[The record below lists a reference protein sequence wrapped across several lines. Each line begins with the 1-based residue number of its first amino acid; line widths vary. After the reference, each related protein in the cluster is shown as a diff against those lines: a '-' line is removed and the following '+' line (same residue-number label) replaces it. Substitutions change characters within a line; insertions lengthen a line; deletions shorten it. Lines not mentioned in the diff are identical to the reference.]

1 MNIFKR
7 LFRIGKA
14 EAHSVIDKLEDPI
27 ANTEQGIR
35 DLKSDLDDSLKGL
48 AEIKAI
54 VIRSKRESEEAKL
67 SADSWEKKAMVILQK
82 VAKGEMDAGDADRL
96 AKEALVKKE
105 EAVKIASETK
115 LRSNQYNTQEEK
127 LNIQVKKLKSTIS
140 NYENELK
147 TLKSRVRVS
156 ETTKKLNKQIAGI
169 DPDSTISM
177 LERMKDKVE
186 QDEALGEAYG
196 EIAGEN
202 RSLDEEINQAANI
215 DSSTAVDALAA
226 LKAKMNLDK

>member
-1 MNIFKR
+1 MNIFRR

-35 DLKSDLDDSLKGL
+35 DLKKDMDSSLKGL

-54 VIRSKRESEEAKL
+54 VIRSKREAKEAKL
-67 SADSWEKKAMVILQK
+67 VAESWEKKAMLILQK
-82 VAKGEMDAGDADRL
+82 VSKGELNAEDADRL
-96 AKEALVKKE
+96 AKEALVKKDQ
-105 EAVKIASETK
+105 AVKNSSETQLRSENYGAQEVKLSAQVQK
-115 LRSNQYNTQEEK
+115 LRSM
-127 LNIQVKKLKSTIS
+127 IS

-147 TLKSRVRVS
+147 TLKARVRVS
-156 ETTKKLNKQIAGI
+156 ETTKKMNKQLAGI

-196 EIAGEN
+196 DIAGEST
-202 RSLDEEINQAANI
+202 SLEDEINDAANV
-215 DSSTAVDALAA
+215 DASTADDALAA
-226 LKAKMNLDK
+226 LKAKMNI

>member
-1 MNIFKR
+1 MNIFRR

-35 DLKSDLDDSLKGL
+35 DLKKDLDSSLKGL

-54 VIRSKRESEEAKL
+54 VIRSKREAKEAKL
-67 SADSWEKKAMVILQK
+67 AAGSWEKKAMLILQK
-82 VAKGEMDAGDADRL
+82 VSKGELNAEDADRL
-96 AKEALVKKE
+96 AKEALVKKDQ
-105 EAVKIASETK
+105 AVKNSSETQ
-115 LRSNQYNTQEEK
+115 LRSENYGAQEVK
-127 LNIQVKKLKSTIS
+127 LSAQVQKLKSMIS

-147 TLKSRVRVS
+147 TLKARVRVS
-156 ETTKKLNKQIAGI
+156 ETTKKMNKQLAGI

-196 EIAGEN
+196 DIAGEN
-202 RSLDEEINQAANI
+202 TSLEDEINDAANV
-215 DSSTAVDALAA
+215 DASTADDALAA
-226 LKAKMNLDK
+226 LKAKMNI

>member
-1 MNIFKR
+1 MNIFRR

-35 DLKSDLDDSLKGL
+35 DLKKDLDSSLKGL

-54 VIRSKRESEEAKL
+54 VIRSKREAKEAKL
-67 SADSWEKKAMVILQK
+67 AAESWEKKAILILQK
-82 VAKGEMDAGDADRL
+82 VSKGELNAEDADRL
-96 AKEALVKKE
+96 AKEALVKKDQ
-105 EAVKIASETK
+105 AVKNSSETQ
-115 LRSNQYNTQEEK
+115 LRSENYGSQEVK
-127 LNIQVKKLKSTIS
+127 LSAQVQKLKSMIS

-147 TLKSRVRVS
+147 TLKARVRVS
-156 ETTKKLNKQIAGI
+156 EATKKMNKQLAGI

-196 EIAGEN
+196 DIAGEN
-202 RSLDEEINQAANI
+202 TSLEDEINEAANFE
-215 DSSTAVDALAA
+215 SSTSDDALAA
-226 LKAKMNLDK
+226 LKAKMNI

>member
-1 MNIFKR
+1 MNIFRR
-7 LFRIGKA
+7 LFNIGKA

-35 DLKSDLDDSLKGL
+35 DLKKDLDGSLKGL

-54 VIRSKRESEEAKL
+54 VIRSKREAKEAKL
-67 SADSWEKKAMVILQK
+67 AAESWEKKAMLILQK
-82 VAKGEMDAGDADRL
+82 VSKGELNAEDADRL
-96 AKEALVKKE
+96 AKEALVKKDQ
-105 EAVKIASETK
+105 AVKNSSETQVRSDNYGAQEVK
-115 LRSNQYNTQEEK
+115 LSA
-127 LNIQVKKLKSTIS
+127 QVQKLKSMIS

-147 TLKSRVRVS
+147 TLKARVRVS
-156 ETTKKLNKQIAGI
+156 ETTKKMNKQLAGI

-177 LERMKDKVE
+177 LERMKEKVE

-202 RSLDEEINQAANI
+202 TSIEDEINDAANT
-215 DSSTAVDALAA
+215 DASSADDALAA
-226 LKAKMNLDK
+226 LKAKMNMDK

>member
-1 MNIFKR
+1 MNIFR
-7 LFRIGKA
+7 SLFRLGTA

-35 DLKSDLDDSLKGL
+35 DLKKDMDSSLKGL

-54 VIRSKRESEEAKL
+54 VIRSKREAKEAKF
-67 SADSWEKKAMVILQK
+67 AAESWEKKAMLILQK
-82 VAKGEMDAGDADRL
+82 VSKGELNAEDADRL
-96 AKEALVKKE
+96 AKEALVKKDQ
-105 EAVKIASETK
+105 AVKNSSETQ
-115 LRSNQYNTQEEK
+115 LRSENYGAQEVK
-127 LNIQVKKLKSTIS
+127 LSAQVQKLKSMIS

-147 TLKSRVRVS
+147 TLKARVRVS
-156 ETTKKLNKQIAGI
+156 ETTKKMNKQLAGI

-196 EIAGEN
+196 DIAGEST
-202 RSLDEEINQAANI
+202 SLEDEINDAANV
-215 DSSTAVDALAA
+215 DASTADDALAA
-226 LKAKMNLDK
+226 LKAKMNI

>member
-1 MNIFKR
+1 MNIFRR

-35 DLKSDLDDSLKGL
+35 DLKKDLDNSLKGL

-54 VIRSKRESEEAKL
+54 VIRSKREANEAKL
-67 SADSWEKKAMVILQK
+67 AADSWEKKAIFILQK
-82 VAKGEMDAGDADRL
+82 VSKGEMNAEDADRL
-96 AKEALVKKE
+96 AKEALLKKDQ
-105 EAVKIASETK
+105 AVKNSSETQARSDNYINQEVK
-115 LRSNQYNTQEEK
+115 LSA
-127 LNIQVKKLKSTIS
+127 QVQKLKSMIS

-147 TLKSRVRVS
+147 TLKARVRVS
-156 ETTKKLNKQIAGI
+156 ETTKKMNKQLAGI
-169 DPDSTISM
+169 DSDSTISM

-196 EIAGEN
+196 DIAGEST
-202 RSLDEEINQAANI
+202 SLEDEINDAANI
-215 DSSTAVDALAA
+215 DVSSADDALSA
-226 LKAKMNLDK
+226 LKAKMNID

>member
-1 MNIFKR
+1 MNIFRR

-35 DLKSDLDDSLKGL
+35 DLKKDLDSSLKGL

-54 VIRSKRESEEAKL
+54 VIRSKREAKEAKL
-67 SADSWEKKAMVILQK
+67 AAESWEKKAMLILQK
-82 VAKGEMDAGDADRL
+82 VSKGELNAADADRL
-96 AKEALVKKE
+96 AKEALVKKDQ
-105 EAVKIASETK
+105 AVKNSSETQ
-115 LRSNQYNTQEEK
+115 LRSENYGAQEVK
-127 LNIQVKKLKSTIS
+127 LSAQVQKLKSMIS

-147 TLKSRVRVS
+147 TLKARVRVS
-156 ETTKKLNKQIAGI
+156 ETTKKMNKQLAGI

-196 EIAGEN
+196 DIAGEN
-202 RSLDEEINQAANI
+202 TSLEDEINDAANV
-215 DSSTAVDALAA
+215 DASTADDALAA
-226 LKAKMNLDK
+226 LKAKMNI

>member
-1 MNIFKR
+1 MNIFRR

-35 DLKSDLDDSLKGL
+35 DLKKDLDSSLKGL

-54 VIRSKRESEEAKL
+54 VIRSKREAKEAKL
-67 SADSWEKKAMVILQK
+67 AAESWEKKAMLILQK
-82 VAKGEMDAGDADRL
+82 VSKGELNAEDADRL
-96 AKEALVKKE
+96 AKEALVKKDQ
-105 EAVKIASETK
+105 AVKNSSETQ
-115 LRSNQYNTQEEK
+115 LRSENYGAQEVK
-127 LNIQVKKLKSTIS
+127 LSAQVQKLKSMIS

-147 TLKSRVRVS
+147 TLKARVRVS
-156 ETTKKLNKQIAGI
+156 ETTKKMNKQLAGI

-196 EIAGEN
+196 DIAGEN
-202 RSLDEEINQAANI
+202 TSLEDEINEAANV
-215 DSSTAVDALAA
+215 DASTADDALAA
-226 LKAKMNLDK
+226 LKAKMNI

>member
-1 MNIFKR
+1 MNIFRR

-35 DLKSDLDDSLKGL
+35 DLKKDMDSSLKGL

-54 VIRSKRESEEAKL
+54 VIRSKREAKEAKL
-67 SADSWEKKAMVILQK
+67 AAESWEKKAMLILQK
-82 VAKGEMDAGDADRL
+82 VSKGELNAEDADRL
-96 AKEALVKKE
+96 AKEALVKKDQ
-105 EAVKIASETK
+105 AVKNSSETQ
-115 LRSNQYNTQEEK
+115 LRSENYGAQEVK
-127 LNIQVKKLKSTIS
+127 LSAQVQKLKSMIS

-147 TLKSRVRVS
+147 TLKARVRVS
-156 ETTKKLNKQIAGI
+156 ETTKKMNKQLAGI

-196 EIAGEN
+196 DIAGEST
-202 RSLDEEINQAANI
+202 SLEDEINDAANV
-215 DSSTAVDALAA
+215 DASTADDALAA
-226 LKAKMNLDK
+226 LKAKMNI

>member
-1 MNIFKR
+1 MNIFRR

-35 DLKSDLDDSLKGL
+35 DLKKDLDSSLKGL

-54 VIRSKRESEEAKL
+54 VIRSKREAKEAKL
-67 SADSWEKKAMVILQK
+67 AAESWEKKAMLILQK
-82 VAKGEMDAGDADRL
+82 VSKGELNAADADRL
-96 AKEALVKKE
+96 AKEALVKKDQ
-105 EAVKIASETK
+105 AVKNSSETQ
-115 LRSNQYNTQEEK
+115 LRSENYGAQEVK
-127 LNIQVKKLKSTIS
+127 LSAQVQKLKSMIS

-147 TLKSRVRVS
+147 TLKARVRVS
-156 ETTKKLNKQIAGI
+156 ETTKKMNKQLAGI

-196 EIAGEN
+196 DIAGEN
-202 RSLDEEINQAANI
+202 TSLEDEINEAANV
-215 DSSTAVDALAA
+215 DASTSDDALAA
-226 LKAKMNLDK
+226 LKAKMNI

>member
-1 MNIFKR
+1 MNIFRR

-35 DLKSDLDDSLKGL
+35 DLKKDLDSSLKGL

-54 VIRSKRESEEAKL
+54 VIRSKREAKEAKL
-67 SADSWEKKAMVILQK
+67 AAESWEKKAMLILQK
-82 VAKGEMDAGDADRL
+82 VSKGELNAEDADRL
-96 AKEALVKKE
+96 AKEALVKKDQ
-105 EAVKIASETK
+105 AVKNSSETQ
-115 LRSNQYNTQEEK
+115 LRSENYGAQEVK
-127 LNIQVKKLKSTIS
+127 LSAQVQKLKSMIS

-147 TLKSRVRVS
+147 TLKARVRVS
-156 ETTKKLNKQIAGI
+156 ETTKKMNKQLAGI

-196 EIAGEN
+196 DIAGEN
-202 RSLDEEINQAANI
+202 TSLEDEINDAANV
-215 DSSTAVDALAA
+215 DASTADDALAA
-226 LKAKMNLDK
+226 LKAKMNI

>member
-1 MNIFKR
+1 MNIFRR

-35 DLKSDLDDSLKGL
+35 DLKKDMDSSLKGL

-54 VIRSKRESEEAKL
+54 VIRSKREAKEAKL
-67 SADSWEKKAMVILQK
+67 AAESWEKKAMLILQK
-82 VAKGEMDAGDADRL
+82 VSKGELNAEDADRL
-96 AKEALVKKE
+96 AKEALVKKDQ
-105 EAVKIASETK
+105 AVKNSSETQLRSENYGAQEVKLSAQVQK
-115 LRSNQYNTQEEK
+115 LRSM
-127 LNIQVKKLKSTIS
+127 IS

-147 TLKSRVRVS
+147 TLKARVRVS
-156 ETTKKLNKQIAGI
+156 ETTKKMNKQLAGI

-196 EIAGEN
+196 DIAGEST
-202 RSLDEEINQAANI
+202 SLEDEINDAANV
-215 DSSTAVDALAA
+215 DASTADDALAA
-226 LKAKMNLDK
+226 LKAKMNI